1 MSLEIHKEMVRNEF
15 KLWELEGDEKLIDEC
30 YASDCI
36 WHAPGG
42 QVGEKPRRYTSLNL

>member
-1 MSLEIHKEMVRNEF
+1 MSVEIHKEMVRNEF

-36 WHAPGG
+36 WHAPGA
-42 QVGEKPRRYTSLNL
+42 VRWVKSHAVIRL